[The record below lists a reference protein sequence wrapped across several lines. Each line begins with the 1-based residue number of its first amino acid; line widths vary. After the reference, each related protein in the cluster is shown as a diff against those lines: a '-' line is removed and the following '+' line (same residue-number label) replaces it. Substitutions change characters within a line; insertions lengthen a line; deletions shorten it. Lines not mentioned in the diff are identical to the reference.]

1 MISLDKLK
9 FAMLTSINDKFLKHF
24 GESENEIFTFFAPG
38 RVNLIGEHIDYNGGL
53 VLPFAID
60 LGTKLAIRNN
70 GLNVWQ
76 FFSENQ
82 EAEMELK
89 VSYPILNQGNS
100 WVNYPMGV
108 MELFANKYKFE
119 LKGMDFYY
127 EGNLPQSSGLS
138 SSASIEA
145 VTAIALAFLSEMDI
159 DKTELAVL
167 CQHAENEFAGVQC
180 GIMDQFVSINAQA
193 NHALLLNCT
202 SLKFEQIPLH
212 IAGYEWVIANTNKPR
227 ELVESAYNQR
237 LKECKL
243 ALNEINRHS
252 IDNRVYDQLC
262 HISPILFKDLE
273 QLINSEV
280 LVKRARHAIYE
291 QQRVI
296 EMVDA
301 LEMGNILKIGR
312 LLNESH
318 HSLKNDFEVSGFE
331 LDTLVEKSQELSYV
345 LGSRMT
351 GAGFGGCTVSLVK
364 SEHVFDF
371 ENEVTNYYVA
381 QTGLVPSF
389 YIVKPSQGAH
399 QIL

>member
-1 MISLDKLK
+1 MHK
-9 FAMLTSINDKFLKHF
+9 DKFINHF
-24 GESENEIFTFFAPG
+24 GESQNEIFTFFAPG

-70 GLNVWQ
+70 GQNVWR

-82 EAEMELK
+82 EAEIELN
-89 VSYPILNQGNS
+89 VNFPILKQGHS
-100 WVNYPMGV
+100 WVNYPLGV

-119 LKGMDFYY
+119 LKGMDFYF

-138 SSASIEA
+138 SSASIES
-145 VTAIALAFLSEMDI
+145 VTAIALVFLSEMDI

-193 NHALLLNCT
+193 NHALLLDCST
-202 SLKFEQIPLH
+202 LKFDQIPLH
-212 IAGYEWVIANTNKPR
+212 ILEYEWVITNTNKPR
-227 ELVESAYNQR
+227 ELVKSAYNQR

-243 ALNEINRHS
+243 ALNVINRHS
-252 IDNRVYDQLC
+252 PDNMVYDHLC
-262 HISPILFKDLE
+262 HISLELFKDLE
-273 QLINSEV
+273 HHISSEV
-280 LVKRARHAIYE
+280 LAKRARHAISE

-301 LEMGNILKIGR
+301 LKNGNIFKIEK

-331 LDTLVEKSQELSYV
+331 LDTLVEKAQELSYV
-345 LGSRMT
+345 VGSRMT

-364 SEHVFDF
+364 SDHVFDF
-371 ENEVTNYYVA
+371 ENEVTNYYIA
-381 QTGLVPSF
+381 QTGLTPSF

-399 QIL
+399 RVLKSHQNA